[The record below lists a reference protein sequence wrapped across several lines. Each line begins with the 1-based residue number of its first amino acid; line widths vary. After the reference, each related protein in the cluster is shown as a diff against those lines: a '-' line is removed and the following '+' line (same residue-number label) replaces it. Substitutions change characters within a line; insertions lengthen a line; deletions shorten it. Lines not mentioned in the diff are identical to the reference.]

1 MVLKKALAKHG
12 KTITWLSNSLP
23 PGSMSRK
30 TLFKYQDDPERFSL
44 TQLKYI
50 ASVIGIDHT
59 ELLLDLELI

>member
-1 MVLKKALAKHG
+1 MILKKALAKHG

-23 PGSMSRK
+23 PKTISRK

-50 ASVIGIDHT
+50 AAIIGIGHT
-59 ELLLDLELI
+59 ELLIDLELI

>member
-1 MVLKKALAKHG
+1 MILKEALAKHG
-12 KTITWLSNSLP
+12 KTITWLSNSLEP
-23 PGSMSRK
+23 KTISRA

-59 ELLLDLELI
+59 ELLIDLELI